1 VEKSVLNQGDGGK
14 LGIILLWKVLLYG
27 WTATEILIAV
37 RTRTRRG
44 GGKVADRGSS
54 IVLWVTITL
63 AITAG
68 EMIRHGMLRNS
79 NGGGHGL
86 VVAAIAVLIAGVAI
100 RWTAILSLGNAFSSN
115 VAIRHAQ
122 TVYRG
127 GFYRFVRHPSY
138 TGMLLVFLAVG
149 LQERNWIAF
158 LAVMAPTTAAVLY
171 RIHVEEAALNEAF
184 GAEYAAYSEQTKR
197 LIPGVY

>member
-1 VEKSVLNQGDGGK
+1 MEV
-14 LGIILLWKVLLYG
+14 
-27 WTATEILIAV
+27 LIAV
-37 RTRTRRG
+37 GTRTRRG
-44 GGKVADRGSS
+44 GGKVRDRGSF

-68 EMIRHGMLRNS
+68 EAIHYGMLRNS

-115 VAIRHAQ
+115 VAIRHTQ
-122 TVYRG
+122 TIYRNG
-127 GFYRFVRHPSY
+127 LYRFVRHPSY
-138 TGMLLVFLAVG
+138 TGMLMVFLAVG

-158 LAVMAPTTAAVLY
+158 IAVMAPTTAAVLY

-184 GAEYAAYSEQTKR
+184 GTEYAAYSEQTKR
-197 LIPGVY
+197 LIPGIY

>member
-1 VEKSVLNQGDGGK
+1 MLNQGDGGK

-27 WTATEILIAV
+27 WTGTEILIAV
-37 RTRTRRG
+37 GTRTRRG

-68 EMIRHGMLRNS
+68 EMIRHGMPRNS
-79 NGGGHGL
+79 IGGGHGL
-86 VVAAIAVLIAGVAI
+86 VVAAIALLIAGVAL
-100 RWTAILSLGNAFSSN
+100 RWTAILSLGKAFSSN

-127 GFYRFVRHPSY
+127 GLYRFVRHPSY

-158 LAVMAPTTAAVLY
+158 LAVVAPATAALLY

>member
-1 VEKSVLNQGDGGK
+1 MLNQGDGGK
-14 LGIILLWKVLLYG
+14 LGIILLWKILLYG

-37 RTRTRRG
+37 GIRTRRG

-68 EMIRHGMLRNS
+68 EMIRHGMPQNS
-79 NGGGHGL
+79 NGSGHGL
-86 VVAAIAVLIAGVAI
+86 VVAAIALLLAGVAI
-100 RWTAILSLGNAFSSN
+100 RWTAILSLGKAFSSN

-149 LQERNWIAF
+149 LRERNWIAF
-158 LAVMAPTTAAVLY
+158 LAVMVPTTAALLY

-197 LIPGVY
+197 LIPGIY